1 MRILSSLNVLP
12 RADAPA
18 EPAVRVV
25 DHAVHFSGDCD
36 SCRPH
41 CGALCCTGYDFVV
54 LTDDETASGRY
65 ACKDVV
71 DGCDCALCE
80 RMRQGDVRRWLH
92 DVVFGRGEY
101 APDTSAGR
109 HLLAHELT
117 HVVQQ
122 RSGPVDGTPAAG
134 GISIS
139 DPSDRFE
146 QAAERNADLVMAG
159 QTVAPA
165 PAGAPVSAQR
175 EEEMVQEMPVQAL
188 AVQRQEE
195 EEESEEAS

>member
-1 MRILSSLNVLP
+1 LNVLP

-122 RSGPVDGTPAAG
+122 TP
-134 GISIS
+134 
-139 DPSDRFE
+139 
-146 QAAERNADLVMAG
+146 LVAC
-159 QTVAPA
+159 
-165 PAGAPVSAQR
+165 R
-175 EEEMVQEMPVQAL
+175 QAL
-188 AVQRQEE
+188 VQRQEE
-195 EEESEEAS
+195 TPDATAESPAASSDASPEASPTHPPTHPPTRLAKRLPKGPPTLPLKRPPTLRWRPRRRWSRTMR